1 MTKKNNNPK
10 PLQRTQA
17 RNLSFRVDYESLF
30 ILCLIRSPYFIL
42 FVCLPA
48 EHSNAAVRE
57 AFLHSPLL
65 ERAESLGSAAATRQ
79 FCSCLPKWNCT
90 RLSLFW
96 QEHLFPVMLQLWTDS
111 VLLLLLIILLLSTK
125 TSVAPSLIKPN
136 HALTRRCL
144 TVFCTGFL
152 CR

>member
-1 MTKKNNNPK
+1 
-10 PLQRTQA
+10 
-17 RNLSFRVDYESLF
+17 LF

-48 EHSNAAVRE
+48 EDSNAAVRE

-96 QEHLFPVMLQLWTDS
+96 QEHLFPVMLQL
-111 VLLLLLIILLLSTK
+111 
-125 TSVAPSLIKPN
+125 
-136 HALTRRCL
+136 
-144 TVFCTGFL
+144 
-152 CR
+152 